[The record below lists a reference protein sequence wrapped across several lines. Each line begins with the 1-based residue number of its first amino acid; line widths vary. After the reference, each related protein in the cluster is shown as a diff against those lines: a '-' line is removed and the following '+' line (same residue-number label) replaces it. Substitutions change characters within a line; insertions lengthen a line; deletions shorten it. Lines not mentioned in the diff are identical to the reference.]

1 MDSYNNIDLKELLA
15 SAALEDGELA
25 EKLDKEGADKLT
37 FQKIEWKAD
46 EEVGGF
52 ERELVGIYVQ
62 KKPFISCTARHQ
74 ESDHFLNLGRVNEI
88 ERSGQALQDVLVR
101 SI

>member
-46 EEVGGF
+46 EEAGGLK
-52 ERELVGIYVQ
+52 RGLVGIYV
-62 KKPFISCTARHQ
+62 
-74 ESDHFLNLGRVNEI
+74 
-88 ERSGQALQDVLVR
+88 
-101 SI
+101 